1 MSQEETI
8 EILEELLNSVKSRGY
23 KKTLTVLKT
32 EKHNKVNLTTPFE
45 QFVVSVSSRCFR
57 NNQRRFDIR

>member
-23 KKTLTVLKT
+23 KKTLRVLKT
-32 EKHNKVNLTTPFE
+32 ENLKKANITTPFE
-45 QFVVSVSSRCFR
+45 QFVVK
-57 NNQRRFDIR
+57 

>member
-32 EKHNKVNLTTPFE
+32 ERLKKSMLMKMHLQLTE
-45 QFVVSVSSRCFR
+45 QQMGCS
-57 NNQRRFDIR
+57 IK

>member
-32 EKHNKVNLTTPFE
+32 EKMKKVNLTTFKKIG
-45 QFVVSVSSRCFR
+45 SKTLT
-57 NNQRRFDIR
+57 NQKVCS